1 MSKKK
6 RVLVIGLGRFGRALA
21 LELWDNGAELVLV
34 DRDERS
40 IDDIKDRAHGA
51 FVADATD
58 IRALE
63 GAGLGEI
70 DTAVVG
76 IGESFEAAVL
86 TVAALSK
93 KGVGEIVARATS
105 HERAEV
111 LKAVGATRV
120 HEVET
125 EMGRRAAL
133 AITTPVAPDLLDFAN
148 QFRVVPWTADGP
160 LVGKKLSDCGIRQRF
175 AINVLGIRPGGDTT
189 QPAKLQ
195 QPRADDV
202 IAKGDT
208 LLLVGEED
216 NVNRFVEEVG
226 G

>member
-1 MSKKK
+1 MARKK
-6 RVLVIGLGRFGRALA
+6 RVLVIGLGRFGKALA
-21 LELWDNGAELVLV
+21 KELWNNGIELVLV
-34 DRDERS
+34 DRDDHAVDNLKEY
-40 IDDIKDRAHGA
+40 AHGA
-51 FVADATD
+51 FVADSTD
-58 IRALE
+58 VRALE

-93 KGVGEIVARATS
+93 EGVGEIVARATS
-105 HERAEV
+105 RERAEV

-125 EMGRRAAL
+125 EMGQRAAL
-133 AITTPVAPDLLDFAN
+133 AITTPIAPDLLDFAN
-148 QFRVVPWTADGP
+148 QFRVIPWTADGP
-160 LVGKKLSDCGIRQRF
+160 LVGKKLSECGIRQRYE
-175 AINVLGIRPGGDTT
+175 INVLGIRRSGEAQQSAT
-189 QPAKLQ
+189 LQ

-208 LLLVGEED
+208 LLLVGEEH